1 VDGAPLGALGAG
13 TVRRLYLGAKAP
25 LPGKVKTR
33 LGATIG
39 DPAAA
44 ELYAAFLADLTARF
58 AGAPFEV
65 AWYAAPGARR
75 HLAPYLAGAAAV
87 RVQRGRDWAA
97 RQAALFRDCEEAGEG
112 PVALIATDS
121 PQLSTA
127 RVVEAFAALEAHD
140 AVFGPTPDGG
150 YYLVGMRGAHD
161 LFTGVAMSTAS
172 ALDQALERARRLG
185 LSVALLAPE
194 YDVDTADDLTQ
205 LAAEAGARD
214 DLVATAATLARLAAR
229 GIAA

>member
-1 VDGAPLGALGAG
+1 MS
-13 TVRRLYLGAKAP
+13 RLYLAAKAP
-25 LPGKVKTR
+25 LPGRAKTR

-39 DPAAA
+39 DSAAA
-44 ELYAAFLADLTARF
+44 DLYAAFLADLTARL

-65 AWYAAPGARR
+65 AWYTAPGARR

-97 RQAALFRDCEEAGEG
+97 RQAALFRACEEAGEG
-112 PVALIATDS
+112 PVALAATDS
-121 PQLSTA
+121 PQLMPA
-127 RVVEAFAALEAHD
+127 RVLEAFAALQGHD

-150 YYLVGMRGAHD
+150 YYLVGMRRAHD

-172 ALDQALERARRLG
+172 ALDNALERARCLG

-194 YDVDTADDLTQ
+194 FDVDTAADLSA

-214 DLVATAATLARLAAR
+214 DLVATAAVLARLTRWVAA
-229 GIAA
+229 